1 MRPLSTEVMAQRPN
15 EVGVCVTILGTR
27 SEKKKKKKTR
37 ENSVEAKGR
46 LGATGIVPSA
56 VQMNAIHTSW

>member
-27 SEKKKKKKTR
+27 SEKKKKTR

>member
-27 SEKKKKKKTR
+27 SEKKKKTQ

>member
-27 SEKKKKKKTR
+27 SGKKKKKPR

>member
-27 SEKKKKKKTR
+27 SEKKKKKTR

-46 LGATGIVPSA
+46 LGATGIVLLA